1 MQRGSR
7 NSIVTKSKGK
17 KYSLSLALKW
27 YQSVYNSMPLP
38 FTARDAL
45 LVRTRDCATVTWCRQ
60 NAATPSQSQ
69 QQSGHHND
77 DHMLAAPVPCTTKT
91 HQDSLRTH
99 HNKAPVGS
107 SITAGNRGTLPDRV
121 AQGLTTPQHELCS
134 ECTQQPHSPVGGG
147 LQASGG
153 DLEVSSGWLGSAGG
167 TWRELLQFPPE
178 RARRMIL
185 PLMMSRPKPSWC
197 AKA

>member
-7 NSIVTKSKGK
+7 NSIVTKRKEK
-17 KYSLSLALKW
+17 KKILVVTCIEVVPVSIHLHAIAVHSARRVTCTH
-27 YQSVYNSMPLP
+27 QRPLHCC
-38 FTARDAL
+38 
-45 LVRTRDCATVTWCRQ
+45 LVPPERSNPITVTTAVWPPQSRPRARSTCAMHNQ
-60 NAATPSQSQ
+60 NTP
-69 QQSGHHND
+69 GFPAH
-77 DHMLAAPVPCTTKT
+77 
-91 HQDSLRTH
+91 R

-107 SITAGNRGTLPDRV
+107 SCTGTNSTAARTLQRV
-121 AQGLTTPQHELCS
+121 HAAPTH
-134 ECTQQPHSPVGGG
+134 QPGGGGG